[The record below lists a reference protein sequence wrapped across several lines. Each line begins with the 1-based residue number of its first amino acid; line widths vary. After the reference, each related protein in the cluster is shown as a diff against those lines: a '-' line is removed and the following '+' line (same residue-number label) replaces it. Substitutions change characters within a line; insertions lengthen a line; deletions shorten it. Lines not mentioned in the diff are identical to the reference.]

1 MTETDETFVTSRE
14 IRAAFDAIREHTQA
28 RPKVGLILGSG
39 LGALAE
45 EMDSAVE
52 IETSAIPG
60 WPQST
65 IEGHAG
71 RVHIGELESQPVV
84 LLQGRAHFYEGY
96 SISRIGL
103 PVRVMQL
110 LGIEFLFVTNA
121 AGAVNR
127 QFEPGDPMLITDHIN
142 LLGMAGENPL
152 RGPNLEQ
159 FGPRFPDM
167 SQAYDREL
175 LDIARRA
182 AREGGIRWQEGV
194 YICLGGPNFETPADL
209 RFLSA
214 IGADAVGMSTVP
226 EVIVA
231 RHGGTRVL
239 GVSGISNKA
248 NLDGETVT
256 THEEVLEAGKILVPR
271 ISSIIRG
278 VLGRLPTGNK

>member
-1 MTETDETFVTSRE
+1 MTTLDETFVTPRQ
-14 IRAAFDAIREHTQA
+14 IQDAVTAIGEHTQA
-28 RPKVGLILGSG
+28 KPRVGMILGSG
-39 LGALAE
+39 LGALADE
-45 EMDSAVE
+45 AERTVE
-52 IETSAIPG
+52 IETGSITE
-60 WPQST
+60 WPLST

-71 RVHIGELESQPVV
+71 RVHIGELEGQSVII
-84 LLQGRAHFYEGY
+84 LQGRAHFYEGY

-103 PVRVMQL
+103 PVRVMQRM
-110 LGIEFLFVTNA
+110 GVEFLFVTNA
-121 AGAVNR
+121 AGAVNP
-127 QFEPGDPMLITDHIN
+127 QFEPGEPMLITDHIN
-142 LLGMAGENPL
+142 LLGMAGQNPL
-152 RGPNLEQ
+152 RGPNLAS

-175 LDIARRA
+175 LKLAREA
-182 AREGGIRWQEGV
+182 ARDNGVRWQEGV
-194 YICLGGPNFETPADL
+194 YICLAGPSFETPADL
-209 RFLSA
+209 RFLRA

-226 EVIVA
+226 EVTVA

-278 VLGRLPTGNK
+278 VLRRLPAGN